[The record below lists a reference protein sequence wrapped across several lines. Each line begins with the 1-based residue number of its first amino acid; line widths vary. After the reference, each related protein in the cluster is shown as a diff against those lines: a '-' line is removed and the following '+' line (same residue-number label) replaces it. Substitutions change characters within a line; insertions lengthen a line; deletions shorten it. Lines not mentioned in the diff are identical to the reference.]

1 MSRPAALPPG
11 PRAIPGLGS
20 RVNFV
25 AFMRDPVSYM
35 SWLRREYGNIVSLAR
50 DSTDYVFVFSPEHNR
65 MVLGEGAL
73 FFNLDAESSPLRMP
87 ANSSLSRLFAGLSQM
102 NGSRH
107 KQQRRLIAPAL
118 GKHRIDAHREGIG
131 EIVSGWL
138 DRWRPGESYDLLEEM
153 RQLTLTI
160 AVKAFVGLDPGPAGR
175 NMARLLE
182 QWLGLV
188 FSLSAIALPFDLPGF
203 PYRRLLAVSD
213 ELERL
218 IRGLISDK
226 RARGLDGNDVLST
239 LLRVHDD
246 DDGRLTDDELVGQTN
261 FLFMAGH
268 ATTASA
274 LTWTVFLLTQHPG
287 VLIELLEEFDR
298 ESTSDPPT
306 VDELDRLRLLEAVI
320 HESLRLLPPVIWWGR
335 VSTAPVE
342 LGAYQLPKGTRVIN
356 SAFVTHRMPEL
367 YAEPQR
373 FLPHRWLAGE
383 PGPFAYLPFSAG
395 PRTCPGSAFAMMEMK
410 LVLIR
415 LLRRFA
421 VTLLSGTTVDLGGML
436 LSVPRPNIRV
446 RIGARDRRP
455 RKCEVRGGI
464 RRVVDL
470 D

>member
-1 MSRPAALPPG
+1 
-11 PRAIPGLGS
+11 LGS
-20 RVNFV
+20 RINFV
-25 AFMRDPVSYM
+25 AFLRDPASYM
-35 SWLRREYGNIVSLAR
+35 GRLRHQYGDFVSLCHDNA
-50 DSTDYVFVFSPEHNR
+50 DYIFAFSPEYNR

-107 KQQRRLIAPAL
+107 RQQRRLIAPAL
-118 GKHRIDAHREGIG
+118 NKVRIATHCDGIG

-153 RQLTLTI
+153 RQLTLRI
-160 AVKAFVGLDPGPAGR
+160 AVKAFVGLDPGPAGH

-182 QWLGLV
+182 QWMGLV
-188 FSLSAIALPFDLPGF
+188 FSLVAIALPLDLPGL
-203 PYRRLLAVSD
+203 PYRRLLAVSE

-218 IRGLISDK
+218 IRGLIADK

-239 LLRVHDD
+239 LLRVHDE

-274 LTWTVFLLTQHPG
+274 LTWTVFLLTQHPR
-287 VLIELLEEFDR
+287 VLIELLEELDR
-298 ESTSDPPT
+298 ESISDRPT
-306 VDELDRLRLLEAVI
+306 VGELDRMRLLDAVI
-320 HESLRLLPPVIWWGR
+320 NESLRLLPPVIWWGR
-335 VSTAPVE
+335 VSTAPFE
-342 LGAYQLPKGTRVIN
+342 LGTYQLPKGTKVIN
-356 SAFVTHRMPEL
+356 SAFVTHRIPEL

-383 PGPFAYLPFSAG
+383 PRPFAYLPFSAG

-421 VTLLSGTTVDLGGML
+421 ITLLPGLTVDFSGLL
-436 LSVPRPNIRV
+436 LSVPRPSIRV

-455 RKCEVRGGI
+455 RKCDVRGGI

>member
-1 MSRPAALPPG
+1 MNLA
-11 PRAIPGLGS
+11 
-20 RVNFV
+20 
-25 AFMRDPVSYM
+25 AFMRDPISYM
-35 SWLRREYGNIVSLAR
+35 GRLRQEYGNIVSLSRGNA
-50 DSTDYVFVFSPEHNR
+50 DYVFVFSPEHTR

-73 FFNLDAESSPLRMP
+73 FVNLDAESSPLRMP
-87 ANSSLSRLFAGLSQM
+87 AGSSLSRLFAGLSQM

-118 GKHRIDAHREGIG
+118 TRSRIDAHCHGID

-153 RQLTLTI
+153 RQLTLRI

-182 QWLGLV
+182 QWMGLV
-188 FSLSAIALPFDLPGF
+188 FSLVAIALPFDLPGF
-203 PYRRLLAVSD
+203 PYRRLLAVSE

-218 IRGLISDK
+218 IRGLIADK
-226 RARGLDGNDVLST
+226 RARGHGGNDVLST
-239 LLRVHDD
+239 LLRVHDEG
-246 DDGRLTDDELVGQTN
+246 DGRLTDDELVGQTN

-274 LTWTVFLLTQHPG
+274 LTWTVFLLTQHPR
-287 VLIELLEEFDR
+287 VLIALLEELDR
-298 ESTSDPPT
+298 ESSSNRPAA
-306 VDELDRLRLLEAVI
+306 DELERMRLLDAVI

-342 LGAYQLPKGTRVIN
+342 LGPYQLPAGTRVIS
-356 SAFVTHRMPEL
+356 SAFVTHRLPEL
-367 YAEPQR
+367 YVQPQR

-421 VTLLSGTTVDLGGML
+421 VTLVPGTTADFSGLL
-436 LSVPRPNIRV
+436 LSVPRPSIRV
-446 RIGARDRRP
+446 RIGARDRWP

-464 RRVVDL
+464 CRIVDL